1 MFRAFRAVVPAMIGV
16 WLGGA
21 SSASL
26 VVFSNAGGEFAWSG
40 SQAIPFD
47 PFFIRGQGLDVTLPP
62 SQSGGATS
70 LSTLYV
76 WGNPVTSTELVA
88 TTFEREGANVRVA
101 QGSTVNVMAGG
112 GQADFTLARVFQA
125 GEFVAPW
132 ETYVSSTT
140 AAYFSFGT
148 GDVPLLGNSA
158 FVGLELTING
168 LMHYGWI
175 QLTWDPTIAGGRSQY
190 RATSWAYET
199 DAGMPARVIPAPG
212 AAGLLACSC
221 IMALRQRRR

>member
-112 GQADFTLARVFQA
+112 GQADFTLARVFDV
-125 GEFVAPW
+125 GESVGAS
-132 ETYVSSTT
+132 ETWVSSTT
-140 AAYFSFGT
+140 AGFYSFTT
-148 GDVPLLGNSA
+148 GDVPLLGTSA
-158 FVGLELTING
+158 YVGVELSIAG
-168 LMHYGWI
+168 LTHYGWI
-175 QLTWDPTIAGGRSQY
+175 HLLWDPTVISGRSQY
-190 RATSWAYET
+190 RATTWAYET